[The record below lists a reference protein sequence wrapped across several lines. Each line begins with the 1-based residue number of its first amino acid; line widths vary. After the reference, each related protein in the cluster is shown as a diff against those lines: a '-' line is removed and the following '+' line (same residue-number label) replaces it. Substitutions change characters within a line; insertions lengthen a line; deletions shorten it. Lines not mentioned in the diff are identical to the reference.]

1 MSGKRQKT
9 QYSLALEP
17 VARGETPVSDH
28 QGAEPLVAKPAPEA
42 RPCRPNPIEPPW
54 YVTRMPGGVGGV
66 APRGVPLSRSIGNY
80 ATFRARLVTVP
91 PTRCRLPGMTETEPK
106 FRVSRSAEKFEVTG
120 RNLQLYRRL
129 VGRTSLSLSE
139 DKPEFSSAIGGQA
152 VADRDNRVC
161 VFGTTKYA
169 QMFALTINSDHN
181 IHDSWHMIKSTEILV
196 DALSDPEQRR
206 ISDLQYEF
214 SINYHRQPPCLIKEA
229 IGA

>member
-1 MSGKRQKT
+1 
-9 QYSLALEP
+9 
-17 VARGETPVSDH
+17 
-28 QGAEPLVAKPAPEA
+28 
-42 RPCRPNPIEPPW
+42 
-54 YVTRMPGGVGGV
+54 
-66 APRGVPLSRSIGNY
+66 
-80 ATFRARLVTVP
+80 
-91 PTRCRLPGMTETEPK
+91 MTETEPK

-206 ISDLQYEF
+206 IRDLQYEIF
-214 SINYHRQPPCLIKEA
+214 DQLPPTATLFNQGSHWSLECEIPLAVLEQLSADLVSRCVESVAIKIEWPFGF
-229 IGA
+229 IDNLSGAWGFFEGGQLRGHVSTFTWLLLTERSHGAAAESTQKPNSK

>member
-1 MSGKRQKT
+1 
-9 QYSLALEP
+9 
-17 VARGETPVSDH
+17 
-28 QGAEPLVAKPAPEA
+28 
-42 RPCRPNPIEPPW
+42 
-54 YVTRMPGGVGGV
+54 
-66 APRGVPLSRSIGNY
+66 
-80 ATFRARLVTVP
+80 
-91 PTRCRLPGMTETEPK
+91 MTETEPK

-206 ISDLQYEF
+206 IRDLQYEIF
-214 SINYHRQPPCLIKEA
+214 DQLPPTVTLFNQGSHWSLECEIPLAVLEQLSADLVSRCVESVAIKIE
-229 IGA
+229 

>member
-1 MSGKRQKT
+1 
-9 QYSLALEP
+9 
-17 VARGETPVSDH
+17 
-28 QGAEPLVAKPAPEA
+28 
-42 RPCRPNPIEPPW
+42 
-54 YVTRMPGGVGGV
+54 
-66 APRGVPLSRSIGNY
+66 
-80 ATFRARLVTVP
+80 
-91 PTRCRLPGMTETEPK
+91 MTETEPK

-181 IHDSWHMIKSTEILV
+181 IHDSWHIFDQLPPTATLFNQGSHWSLECEIPLAVLEQLSADLVSRCVESVAIKIEWPFGFIDNLSGAWGFFEGGQLRGHVSTFTWLLLTER
-196 DALSDPEQRR
+196 S
-206 ISDLQYEF
+206 
-214 SINYHRQPPCLIKEA
+214 H
-229 IGA
+229 GAAAESTQKPNSK